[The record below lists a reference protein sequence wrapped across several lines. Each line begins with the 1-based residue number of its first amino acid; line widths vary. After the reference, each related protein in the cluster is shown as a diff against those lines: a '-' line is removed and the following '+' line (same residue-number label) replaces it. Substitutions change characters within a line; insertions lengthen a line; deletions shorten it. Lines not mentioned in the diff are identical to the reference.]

1 MATITREE
9 VYPQISALRSSEGLL
24 DWFHT
29 TDHKKIGI
37 LYLVFSG
44 FFFLVGGLEAM
55 VMRAQLSAPNN
66 HVVSNEV
73 YNQLVT
79 MHGLTMI
86 FFVVMPLLIGFA
98 NYFVPLQIGYRDM
111 AFPRLNAMSVW
122 LFLFSGIL
130 MYFALLEGT
139 LPDVG
144 WFAYAPLTE
153 HPFELGAGST
163 FWAIGLIVAGA
174 GSIATALNLIV
185 TIVAHRCPGMTL
197 RKMPLFVWM
206 VLVNQFLIIWAMPF
220 LTGAAVMLLFDRFLN
235 TEFFHGS
242 PHSNPILYEHLFWSF
257 GHPEVYIMILP
268 AFGIASE
275 IFPVFSRK
283 PIFGYT
289 FVAMSGVAIGFI
301 SFIVWAHHMF
311 TVGLGTV
318 PEAFFAITSAIIA
331 IPTGIKILNWLA
343 TMWGGAIRWTT
354 AMKFAAAFIPL
365 FVIGGISG
373 VMFAV
378 VPIDY
383 MTQDTY
389 FVVAH
394 FHYVLFGGSMFLIL
408 AGMYYWFPKI
418 TGRMLSE
425 RLGSWHFWL
434 TFIGFNVTFF
444 PMHFLFG
451 MPRRVYTYS
460 ANSGWGPI
468 NLVASFGTIILFF
481 SVLVGIYNIFISL
494 RKGKIAGPNPWKAFT
509 LEWAT
514 PSPPPAYDF
523 AVIPQVRSRRPLWD
537 VAHPEQPDWIH
548 EDNVTV
554 PAALPP
560 SAVAPPIQD
569 SGPRRFKPPQM
580 LMLFFISSEFIFF
593 VTLMVMYTV
602 YSQHFNSHQLNVGL
616 TAIFSLFL
624 WASSG
629 TMIVAER
636 HLKRDN
642 KRGYY
647 IWMLI
652 TILFGAVFI
661 AGQAHEYIGLYQA
674 HTQLSSGLFGTT
686 FFTLTGFHGFHV
698 VIGLIALIVILAMSK
713 HWNSKSDLPV
723 TVVSYYWHFVDW
735 IWLLIF
741 SLAYLRTLFPV

>member
-1 MATITREE
+1 
-9 VYPQISALRSSEGLL
+9 
-24 DWFHT
+24 
-29 TDHKKIGI
+29 
-37 LYLVFSG
+37 
-44 FFFLVGGLEAM
+44 
-55 VMRAQLSAPNN
+55 
-66 HVVSNEV
+66 
-73 YNQLVT
+73 
-79 MHGLTMI
+79 MI

-153 HPFELGAGST
+153 HPFEQGAGST
-163 FWAIGLIVAGA
+163 FWAVGLIVAGA

-185 TIVAHRCPGMTL
+185 TIISHRCPGMTL

-220 LTGAAVMLLFDRFLN
+220 LTGAAVMLLFDRFLD
-235 TEFFHGS
+235 THFFKGTNA
-242 PHSNPILYEHLFWSF
+242 NPILYEHLFWSF

-268 AFGIASE
+268 AFGMASE

-283 PIFGYT
+283 PLFGYT

-311 TVGLGTV
+311 TVGMGTV
-318 PEAFFAITSAIIA
+318 PEAFFAATSSVIA
-331 IPTGIKILNWLA
+331 IPTGVKVLNWLA
-343 TMWGGAIRWTT
+343 TMFKGAIRWTT
-354 AMKFAAAFIPL
+354 AMKFAVAFIPM

-383 MTQDTY
+383 MTSDTY

-394 FHYVLFGGSMFLIL
+394 FHYVLFGGSLFLIY
-408 AGMYYWFPKI
+408 AGTYYWFPKI

-425 RLGSWHFWL
+425 KLGSWHFWL
-434 TFIGFNVTFF
+434 TFIGFNLTFF
-444 PMHFLFG
+444 PMHFLVG

-460 ANSGWGPI
+460 ANSGWGTI
-468 NLVASFGTIILFF
+468 NAISSIGSVIIAI
-481 SVLVGIYNIFISL
+481 SVLVLLYNIFLSL
-494 RKGKIAGPNPWKAFT
+494 KKGKVAGANPWNAWT

-514 PSPPPAYDF
+514 TSPPAEYNF
-523 AVIPQVRSRRPLWD
+523 ATIPQVRSRRPLWD
-537 VAHPEQPDWIH
+537 TAHPEQPDWIH

-554 PAALPP
+554 PAAVPP
-560 SAVAPPIQD
+560 SSVAPPVVD
-569 SGPRRFKPPQM
+569 VTVRKFKPVQL

-602 YSQHFNSHQLNVGL
+602 YSQHFTSKELNVPL
-616 TAIFSLFL
+616 TAVFSFAL
-624 WASSG
+624 WGSSF
-629 TMIVAER
+629 TMIVSER
-636 HLKRDN
+636 CLRKDN
-642 KRGYY
+642 RRGYY
-647 IWMLI
+647 TWLII
-652 TILFGAVFI
+652 TIVLGAIFLG
-661 AGQAHEYIGLYQA
+661 GQAHEYIGLYQA
-674 HTQLSSGLFGTT
+674 HKTLSSGLFGTT

-698 VIGLIALIVILAMSK
+698 LVGLIALLTMLFMSK
-713 HWNSKSDLPV
+713 NWSSRRDLPV

-741 SLAYLRTLFPV
+741 SLAYLRTLIPT